1 MRWGNKLGSSL
12 EIVKGAVDAG
22 VASPGILLGTLLARP
37 HVTDAPLVPD
47 VADLGAGAT
56 LAVLRAEEG
65 GVRRV
70 YSEAKRERTLRQKN
84 NVH

>member
-37 HVTDAPLVPD
+37 HVTYASFVPD

-70 YSEAKRERTLRQKN
+70 YSEAKGEGSLKQNENTQ
-84 NVH
+84 